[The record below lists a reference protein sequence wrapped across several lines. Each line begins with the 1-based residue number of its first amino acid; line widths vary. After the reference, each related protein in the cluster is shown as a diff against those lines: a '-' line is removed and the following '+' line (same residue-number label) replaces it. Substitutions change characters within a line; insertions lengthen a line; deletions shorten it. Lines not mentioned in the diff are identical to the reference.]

1 MVDYAEREEVADESH
16 DKWIIGSG
24 STLGNMQRCA
34 EFQEVDDFYPFAGPL
49 HQRSTLL

>member
-24 STLGNMQRCA
+24 STLGNMQRCT
-34 EFQEVDDFYPFAGPL
+34 EFQEVDDFTLSLAL
-49 HQRSTLL
+49 HQRSTTL